1 LEGEVISV
9 EVDRQSP
16 VGTHKTGRIN
26 LKTTDMEATYELG
39 NKLIEMVF
47 KERIVSGDVIQIN
60 RSTGRINKLGRSIN
74 RQKDFDA
81 VGASVKFV
89 QVPSG
94 EVQRTSEH
102 VQTIS
107 LHDID
112 VINSRTHGYL
122 AVFSGDTGE
131 IKNEVRAQINKK
143 VAVVN
148 DFK

>member
-1 LEGEVISV
+1 
-9 EVDRQSP
+9 
-16 VGTHKTGRIN
+16 
-26 LKTTDMEATYELG
+26 MEASYELG
-39 NKLIEMVF
+39 NKLIDMVF

-60 RSTGRINKLGRSIN
+60 RTTGRITKLGRSIN

-81 VGASVKFV
+81 VGAGVKFV

-94 EVQRTSEH
+94 EVQKRTEH
-102 VQTIS
+102 LQTIS

-131 IKNEVRAQINKK
+131 IKNEIRTQINKK
-143 VAVVN
+143 V
-148 DFK
+148 